1 MEWSKVDLERI
12 LNLNEFEEP
21 ARANMAPFAFDYF
34 VGGASDEVTL
44 RANIDAFGR
53 FALRPRVFV
62 DVSSI
67 DPATTMLGA
76 PVSIPVAF
84 APTALHKLAHPDG
97 EIASTLACNDA
108 GALMCLS
115 TLSSV
120 SIEDVAEVSTGP
132 RWFQLYVHKERD
144 VATDLVQR
152 AVASGYSA
160 IVVTVDLPVPG
171 YREREYRQDFTT
183 PDDARPVNFDNT
195 MTEEEFNHYL
205 VGLQDQALTWDDLEW
220 MREAAGGVPLVL
232 KGILTAEDAVLA
244 VEHGVEGIMVS
255 NHGGRQLDRAP
266 AALEVLEEV
275 AQAVGDRAE
284 VYIDGGVRRG
294 ADVLIALGLG
304 ARAVFIG
311 RPFLYA
317 LATAGEAGVG
327 RALELMRAEI
337 ENSMALLGT
346 PTIADIHR
354 SHVS

>member
-1 MEWSKVDLERI
+1 MDLERI

-120 SIEDVAEVSTGP
+120 SIEDVAEASTGP

-266 AALEVLEEV
+266 AALDVLEEV

-284 VYIDGGVRRG
+284 VYLDGGVRRG

-311 RPFLYA
+311 RPLLYA

-327 RALELMRAEI
+327 RALELMRTEI

>member
-1 MEWSKVDLERI
+1 MDLERI

-266 AALEVLEEV
+266 AALDVLEEV

-284 VYIDGGVRRG
+284 VY
-294 ADVLIALGLG
+294 L
-304 ARAVFIG
+304 
-311 RPFLYA
+311 
-317 LATAGEAGVG
+317 
-327 RALELMRAEI
+327 
-337 ENSMALLGT
+337 
-346 PTIADIHR
+346 
-354 SHVS
+354 